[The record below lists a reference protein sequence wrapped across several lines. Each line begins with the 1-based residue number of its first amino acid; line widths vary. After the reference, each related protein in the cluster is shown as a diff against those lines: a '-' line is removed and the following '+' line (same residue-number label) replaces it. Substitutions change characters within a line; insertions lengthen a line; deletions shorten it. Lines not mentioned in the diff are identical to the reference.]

1 MRLLHR
7 IGIGV
12 VLLPAAATIAT
23 AVPATAA
30 TMSST
35 AAVPQSASV
44 VDHAAP
50 LSAGDGTIAGAIAWM
65 QNHAGNTG
73 WEEYCEKAV
82 ENAYGTTGVWPSA
95 IAHWNAGVHHTG
107 STAPKGAF
115 VYWNT
120 SVYGHVGIADGN
132 GGFYSSSIGGA
143 IGHASS
149 VSYFQNYLGWTNAQV
164 PHS

>member
-7 IGIGV
+7 IGTAV
-12 VLLPAAATIAT
+12 LLLPAAATIAT
-23 AVPATAA
+23 ASSANAA
-30 TMSST
+30 TTS
-35 AAVPQSASV
+35 
-44 VDHAAP
+44 HAATPRSAATVEQASP
-50 LSAGDGTIAGAIAWM
+50 LSAGDGTISGAITWM
-65 QNHAGNTG
+65 QNHAGSTA
-73 WEEYCEKAV
+73 WEGYCEKAV

-107 STAPKGAF
+107 STAPRGAF

-132 GGFYSSSIGGA
+132 GGFYSSSINGH

-149 VSYFQNYLGWTNAQV
+149 VGHFPNYLGWTNAQV
-164 PHS
+164 PHN

>member
-7 IGIGV
+7 IGTGV
-12 VLLPAAATIAT
+12 LLLPAAASIALAT
-23 AVPATAA
+23 PAHAATTAA
-30 TMSST
+30 APHT
-35 AAVPQSASV
+35 ATVADQAG
-44 VDHAAP
+44 P

-120 SVYGHVGIADGN
+120 SQFGHVGIADGN
-132 GGFYSSSIGGA
+132 GGFYSTSIGGA

-164 PHS
+164 PHN